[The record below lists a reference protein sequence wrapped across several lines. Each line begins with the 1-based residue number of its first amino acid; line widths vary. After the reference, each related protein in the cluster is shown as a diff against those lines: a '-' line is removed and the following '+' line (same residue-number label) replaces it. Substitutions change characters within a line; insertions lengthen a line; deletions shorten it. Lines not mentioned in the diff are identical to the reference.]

1 MDTLSLAEKTSSW
14 IRNSI
19 ILKLTGIGIIVLLL
33 LIPASMLQS
42 LISERNALQN
52 SVINEIS
59 QNWASSQTISGPV
72 LTIPYTVV
80 LKDHNNQQ
88 RKETKY
94 AHFLPEKLSI
104 TGDLTPKTRKR
115 GIYRASLYE
124 SSLSISGIIDIP
136 VLSAE
141 QLGADQILYHD
152 AFLQI
157 GIPDMRGITKKVNI
171 TWGGEEKSAE
181 PGLPVY
187 EVVRSG
193 VHVPLHLNRV
203 AAQTSVPFNISLALK
218 GSNTILFTPAGKE
231 TSVKLSSSWS
241 SPSFCGAFLPEKHSI
256 SEKGFKAHWN
266 VLHFNRNF
274 PQSWL
279 GSGYDFSSSTFGVNM
294 ITPVQHYQMVTRS
307 VKYAVLIIFFTFMIF
322 FMSEITRKQ
331 KVHPFQY
338 LLIGAALILFYA
350 LLLSISEHMTFWI
363 AYLTAAG
370 ATSLVLSLY
379 TWSIMKKAGTVIAFG
394 VLFTVMYGFLYII
407 LQSEDYAL
415 LLGSTGLFVLLCI
428 IMYLTR
434 KVDWYKNG
442 TTLREDLLPENHNR

>member
-19 ILKLTGIGIIVLLL
+19 LLKLTGIGIIVLLL
-33 LIPASMLQS
+33 LIPTSMLQS

-52 SVINEIS
+52 SVVNEIS
-59 QNWASSQTISGPV
+59 QNWSNSQTISGPV

-80 LKDHNNQQ
+80 LKDHNSQK
-88 RKETKY
+88 RKEIKY
-94 AHFLPEKLSI
+94 AHFLPEKLLI
-104 TGDLTPKTRKR
+104 TGDVTPNTRKR

-124 SSLSISGIIDIP
+124 SSLSLSGTIDIP
-136 VLSAE
+136 VLNAE

-171 TWGGEEKSAE
+171 TWGGEEKNAE

-193 VHVPLHLNRV
+193 IHVPLHLNKV
-203 AAQTSVPFNISLALK
+203 VTETPVPFNISLALK
-218 GSNTILFTPAGKE
+218 GSNTINFTPVGKE

-256 SEKGFKAHWN
+256 SEKGFTAHWN

-279 GSGYDFSSSTFGVNM
+279 GSGYDFSSSTFGVRM

-322 FMSEITRKQ
+322 FMGEITRKQ

-350 LLLSISEHMTFWI
+350 LLLSIAEHMTFRI

-370 ATSLVLSLY
+370 ATSLLLSFY
-379 TWSIMKKAGTVIAFG
+379 TWSIMKKIRTVIIFG
-394 VLFTVMYGFLYII
+394 VLFAVMYGFLYII

-415 LLGSTGLFVLLCI
+415 LLGSTGLFALLGT

-434 KVDWYKNG
+434 KIDWYRKG
-442 TTLREDLLPENHNR
+442 TAITE